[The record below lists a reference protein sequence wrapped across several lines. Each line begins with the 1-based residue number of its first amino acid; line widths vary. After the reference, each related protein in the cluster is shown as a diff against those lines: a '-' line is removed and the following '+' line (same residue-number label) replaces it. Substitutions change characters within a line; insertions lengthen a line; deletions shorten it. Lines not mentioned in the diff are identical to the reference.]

1 MSMVYINMTYHG
13 DKAYK
18 IIRTMPKHNE
28 IGRGKEYIK
37 LWHDYLGADKTLQ
50 NATHYL
56 FCTEIPDAEI
66 LEDDIKVIEENAE
79 S

>member
-1 MSMVYINMTYHG
+1 MGYFLNMIYHE

-28 IGRGKEYIK
+28 IGRGKEYVK

-56 FCTEIPDAEI
+56 F
-66 LEDDIKVIEENAE
+66 LY
-79 S
+79 

>member
-1 MSMVYINMTYHG
+1 MLNYGMITLEQIKHYRMQL
-13 DKAYK
+13 
-18 IIRTMPKHNE
+18 IIF
-28 IGRGKEYIK
+28 
-37 LWHDYLGADKTLQ
+37 
-50 NATHYL
+50 

>member
-1 MSMVYINMTYHG
+1 MGYFLNMIYHE

-50 NATHYL
+50 NTTHYF